1 MRKTAKPLRRQS
13 ARTKRK
19 FDADPFGA
27 DMAALARALA
37 RALESGKKYRPE
49 FYALLNQKKKP
60 N

>member
-1 MRKTAKPLRRQS
+1 MRITAKPLSKQS

-19 FDADPFGA
+19 FDADPLGP
-27 DMAALARALA
+27 DMADLA

-49 FYALLNQKKKP
+49 FSALLGEKNKP